1 MQIINRFEQIVY
13 KYDLC
18 LFKFVSLTRLAVTL
32 TAIMYVSVL
41 SLTFFLLFTV
51 CLYRYK
57 YIWKNT
63 WCCIILVSE
72 TKDWRLFELFVCL
85 FKFCLF
91 TVFVLFTSTRHT
103 SSCCVS
109 IAAVVVCL
117 HSVYLYNYY
126 LHKVLL
132 IRFTGVYEWVSGM
145 MRLCVYVFV
154 LTDSTKKLNK

>member
-18 LFKFVSLTRLAVTL
+18 LFKFVSLTRVAVTH
-32 TAIMYVSVL
+32 TAIVYVKFNV
-41 SLTFFLLFTV
+41 FFFCLLFV
-51 CLYRYK
+51 
-57 YIWKNT
+57 YIVTSIYERTLDVASFSSLKLRIGG
-63 WCCIILVSE
+63 CSSC
-72 TKDWRLFELFVCL
+72 LFVCL
-85 FKFCLF
+85 NSACLLFLFCLPQL
-91 TVFVLFTSTRHT
+91 VTRRV
-103 SSCCVS
+103 CCVS

-145 MRLCVYVFV
+145 MRPCVYVFV